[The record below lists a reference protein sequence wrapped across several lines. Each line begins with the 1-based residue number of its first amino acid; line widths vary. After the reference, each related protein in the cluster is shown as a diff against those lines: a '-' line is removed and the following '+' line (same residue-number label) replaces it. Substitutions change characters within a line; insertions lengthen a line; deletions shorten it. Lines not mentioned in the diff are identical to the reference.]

1 MSPNNSPSIIFKFPI
16 TFKVFFSWNSSAQE
30 RSLEAKN
37 YIARI
42 GRGRQQCKILI
53 MYCNLYIEVG
63 AGLFRIFMQML
74 QELSQAGNKKYLCI
88 FQADEIT

>member
-1 MSPNNSPSIIFKFPI
+1 M
-16 TFKVFFSWNSSAQE
+16 QE

-37 YIARI
+37 YIAGI
-42 GRGRQQCKILI
+42 ERGRQQCKILI
-53 MYCNLYIEVG
+53 MYCTMYTEVG

-74 QELSQAGNKKYLCI
+74 QELSQAANKKYLCI